1 MNAWLRTLPR
11 GTLDKWLAF
20 DSIEPI
26 GEQRLQTAEITALLH
41 RLTGYTLA
49 SQGNEMAPIDIDGY
63 MPPRYLP
70 EPKPKPKG
78 TKPVEQFK
86 QVAASMG
93 LGKVVETKWP
103 GQ

>member
-1 MNAWLRTLPR
+1 MDAWLRTLPR

-26 GEQRLQTAEITALLH
+26 GEQRLQTAEITAILH
-41 RLTGYTLA
+41 RLTAYTLA
-49 SQGNEMAPIDIDGY
+49 TQGNEMAPIDIDGY

-70 EPKPKPKG
+70 ETKPKPKKR
-78 TKPVEQFK
+78 KPVEQFK

-93 LGKVVETKWP
+93 LGKVVETKWA